1 MKTKYWD
8 FPENRLAVEIKNLNK
23 IYNDENQNFAVEN
36 VSLEIPTGSIFGL
49 LGPNGAG
56 KSTLIN
62 IISGVVIKTS
72 GNVSIWGYD
81 IDKERKQSKLAIG
94 VVPQELNIDAFFTP
108 KEMLNLHSGMFNV
121 PKSSWISHDLL
132 ELMDLTDKASTYS
145 RKLSGGMR
153 RRLLVAK
160 AMVHSPPIIIL
171 DEPTAGVDVEL
182 RQKLWEN
189 FLKLNKQGVT
199 IILTTHYLEEAEYLC
214 DHIAIINKGK
224 IIANEKKET
233 LLTKF
238 NQKII
243 KIKIN
248 ETDSPAI
255 AKEKLINQSKWARL
269 GLLKLIKGYK
279 DSGYNTSGLE
289 ASLRSSEK
297 YLDSLGADIST
308 PPPSTLEDGEGGGG
322 DWTVKPKNTI
332 VM

>member
-1 MKTKYWD
+1 MKTLHWD

-72 GNVSIWGYD
+72 GFVSIWGYD

-121 PKSSWISHDLL
+121 PKSSWISHNLL

-189 FLKLNKQGVT
+189 FIKLNKQGVT

-248 ETDSPAI
+248 E
-255 AKEKLINQSKWARL
+255 EKISKKDMLSLQKIGSVKVLESEVEIN
-269 GLLKLIKGYK
+269 YK
-279 DSGYNTSGLE
+279 FN
-289 ASLRSSEK
+289 
-297 YLDSLGADIST
+297 DISMKSIIEILYKT
-308 PPPSTLEDGEGGGG
+308 DLNIIDLSTKEVSLEDVFINL
-322 DWTVKPKNTI
+322 TSNH
-332 VM
+332 

>member
-189 FLKLNKQGVT
+189 FIKLNKQGVT

-224 IIANEKKET
+224 IIANEKKKPY
-233 LLTKF
+233 LL
-238 NQKII
+238 N
-243 KIKIN
+243 
-248 ETDSPAI
+248 
-255 AKEKLINQSKWARL
+255 
-269 GLLKLIKGYK
+269 LIKK
-279 DSGYNTSGLE
+279 
-289 ASLRSSEK
+289 
-297 YLDSLGADIST
+297 
-308 PPPSTLEDGEGGGG
+308 
-322 DWTVKPKNTI
+322 
-332 VM
+332 

>member
-189 FLKLNKQGVT
+189 FIKLNKQGVT

-233 LLTKF
+233 LLAKF

-248 ETDSPAI
+248 ETKISKKDMLSLQKI
-255 AKEKLINQSKWARL
+255 GSVKLLESEIEINYKLNEISMKNIIEILYKTDLDIIDLSTKEVS
-269 GLLKLIKGYK
+269 
-279 DSGYNTSGLE
+279 
-289 ASLRSSEK
+289 
-297 YLDSLGADIST
+297 
-308 PPPSTLEDGEGGGG
+308 LEDVFINL
-322 DWTVKPKNTI
+322 TSNH
-332 VM
+332 

>member
-23 IYNDENQNFAVEN
+23 IYNDENQNFAIEN

-189 FLKLNKQGVT
+189 FIKLNKQGVT

-248 ETDSPAI
+248 ETKISKKDMLSLQKI
-255 AKEKLINQSKWARL
+255 VSVKLLESEIEINYKLNEISMKNIIEILYKTDLDIIDLSTKEVS
-269 GLLKLIKGYK
+269 
-279 DSGYNTSGLE
+279 
-289 ASLRSSEK
+289 
-297 YLDSLGADIST
+297 
-308 PPPSTLEDGEGGGG
+308 LEDVFINL
-322 DWTVKPKNTI
+322 TSNH
-332 VM
+332 

>member
-72 GNVSIWGYD
+72 GFVSIWGYD

-189 FLKLNKQGVT
+189 FIKLNKQGVT

-248 ETDSPAI
+248 E
-255 AKEKLINQSKWARL
+255 AKISKKDMLSLQKIGIVKVLESEVEIN
-269 GLLKLIKGYK
+269 YK
-279 DSGYNTSGLE
+279 FN
-289 ASLRSSEK
+289 
-297 YLDSLGADIST
+297 DISMKSIIEILYKT
-308 PPPSTLEDGEGGGG
+308 DLNIIDLSTKEVSLEDVFINL
-322 DWTVKPKNTI
+322 TSNH
-332 VM
+332 

>member
-189 FLKLNKQGVT
+189 FIKLNKQGVT

-248 ETDSPAI
+248 ETKISKKDMLSLQKI
-255 AKEKLINQSKWARL
+255 GSVKLLESEIQINYKLNEISMKNIIEILYKTDLDIIDLSTKEVS
-269 GLLKLIKGYK
+269 
-279 DSGYNTSGLE
+279 
-289 ASLRSSEK
+289 
-297 YLDSLGADIST
+297 
-308 PPPSTLEDGEGGGG
+308 LEDVFINL
-322 DWTVKPKNTI
+322 TSNH
-332 VM
+332 

>member
-1 MKTKYWD
+1 MKTLHWD

-72 GNVSIWGYD
+72 GFVSIWGYD

-189 FLKLNKQGVT
+189 FIKLNKQGVT

-248 ETDSPAI
+248 E
-255 AKEKLINQSKWARL
+255 AKISKKDMLSLQKIGIVKVLESEVEIN
-269 GLLKLIKGYK
+269 YK
-279 DSGYNTSGLE
+279 FN
-289 ASLRSSEK
+289 
-297 YLDSLGADIST
+297 DISMKSIIEILYKT
-308 PPPSTLEDGEGGGG
+308 DLDIIDLSTKEVSLEDVFINL
-322 DWTVKPKNTI
+322 TSNH
-332 VM
+332 

>member
-72 GNVSIWGYD
+72 GKVSIWGYD

-189 FLKLNKQGVT
+189 FIKLNKQGVT

-248 ETDSPAI
+248 ETKISKKDMLSLQKI
-255 AKEKLINQSKWARL
+255 GSVKLLESEIEINYKLNEISMKNIIEILYKTELDIIDLSTKEVS
-269 GLLKLIKGYK
+269 
-279 DSGYNTSGLE
+279 
-289 ASLRSSEK
+289 
-297 YLDSLGADIST
+297 
-308 PPPSTLEDGEGGGG
+308 LEDVFINL
-322 DWTVKPKNTI
+322 TSNH
-332 VM
+332 